1 MLRSKSVFSVDLSNK
16 NILVTGAS
24 DGIGKEIARTLMEN
38 GARVAVHYNRNR
50 DSAAQLTR
58 LDASGESEIFQADLS
73 ETGQVQKLW
82 EAVSGRYGRI
92 DSIVL
97 NAGVYLEHKISEND
111 SNWLET
117 WRRTLAINLD
127 AAGLL
132 TKKGIEHFKE
142 HGGGRFVYIASR
154 AAFRGE
160 TEEYLGYAASKGGL
174 VSLGRTVAR
183 SFGKY
188 NIKSFILAPG
198 FVKTAMA
205 DQFIE
210 TYGRQRILD
219 ELALNE
225 LTEPK
230 DLSPLVALMCSGL
243 MDHVTGATLDVNAGS
258 HIR

>member
-1 MLRSKSVFSVDLSNK
+1 MFQIDLKDES
-16 NILVTGAS
+16 ILVTGAS
-24 DGIGKEIARTLMEN
+24 DGIGKEIARMLIKN
-38 GARVAVHYNRNR
+38 GARVAIHYNKNR
-50 DSAAQLTR
+50 ESASELVQEDSTGKSQL
-58 LDASGESEIFQADLS
+58 FQADLS
-73 ETGQVQKLW
+73 KTDEALRLW
-82 EAVSGRYGRI
+82 NEVLERFGRV
-92 DSIVL
+92 DSFVL
-97 NAGVYLEHKISEND
+97 NAGVYLEHGIEEND
-111 SNWLET
+111 AEWLGT
-117 WRRTLAINLD
+117 WSRTLAINLD

-132 TKKGIEHFKE
+132 TKKGIQHFKE
-142 HGGGRFVYIASR
+142 NGGGRFVYIASR

-174 VSLGRTVAR
+174 ISLGRTVAR
-183 SFGKY
+183 SFGRY

-210 TYGRQRILD
+210 AYGRERILS

-230 DLSPLVALMCSGL
+230 DVAPLVVLMCSGL
-243 MDHVTGATLDVNAGS
+243 MDHATGATIDVNAGS